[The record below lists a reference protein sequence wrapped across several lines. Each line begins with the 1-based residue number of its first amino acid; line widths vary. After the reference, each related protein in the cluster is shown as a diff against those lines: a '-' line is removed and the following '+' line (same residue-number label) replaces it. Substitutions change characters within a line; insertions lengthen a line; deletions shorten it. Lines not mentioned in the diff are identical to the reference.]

1 MSNSFS
7 LLQVVP
13 SYTHVAP
20 NGLQSLIDLALLSE
34 SSTNYVC
41 ETICPLGNSDH
52 AGITLSIK
60 MNHMAPTYRPKNR
73 LVWIFDSADFTQA
86 HNLILSTNWD
96 IFLCDDVDMSV
107 KKWQD
112 HFLAIMYR
120 WHAFQEGHFAG
131 IIGHHGYQDNF
142 FNILLLE
149 EETNIFIGQ
158 SKLISLLIIK
168 GIYSDV
174 PSWKI
179 NYHCSS
185 SNSTFLAQ
193 SAGCGQSNCCSLL

>member
-120 WHAFQEGHFAG
+120 CIPRRALCRNNRPPWLSRQLLQHN
-131 IIGHHGYQDNF
+131 IIIRRRNKYFHRAKQ
-142 FNILLLE
+142 
-149 EETNIFIGQ
+149 TNQ
-158 SKLISLLIIK
+158 S
-168 GIYSDV
+168 SD
-174 PSWKI
+174 I
-179 NYHCSS
+179 
-185 SNSTFLAQ
+185 
-193 SAGCGQSNCCSLL
+193 